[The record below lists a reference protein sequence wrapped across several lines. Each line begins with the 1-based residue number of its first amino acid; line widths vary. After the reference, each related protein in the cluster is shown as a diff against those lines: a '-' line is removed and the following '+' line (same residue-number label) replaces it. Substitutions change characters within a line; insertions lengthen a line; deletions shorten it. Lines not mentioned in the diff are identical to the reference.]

1 MNQLML
7 DHVQVNWPKEYRHPV
22 DTLSYPSQFDNGV
35 EDGISGFFRA
45 IPIVLRIV
53 YARCRPL
60 RKTRGGDLVT
70 PQKITSWCLCI
81 TTAV

>member
-1 MNQLML
+1 ML

-45 IPIVLRIV
+45 IPIVLRM
-53 YARCRPL
+53 C
-60 RKTRGGDLVT
+60 T
-70 PQKITSWCLCI
+70 PA
-81 TTAV
+81 AVRSAKPVAEIW